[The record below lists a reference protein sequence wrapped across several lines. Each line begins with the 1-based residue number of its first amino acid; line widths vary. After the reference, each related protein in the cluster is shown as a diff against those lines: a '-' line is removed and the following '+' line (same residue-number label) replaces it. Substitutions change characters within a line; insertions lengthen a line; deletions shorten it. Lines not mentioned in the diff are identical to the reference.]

1 MVLRAEF
8 REDQSGI
15 NSSSSETRTA
25 LPSADVVIKK
35 LFFPESEVEV
45 TPVNPWSP
53 NVLAVKVGGQEGS
66 EYIAKSYPVGSKDL
80 LLLESMREWAAKVL
94 PASPIAVPQYV
105 PSQSGEYFPTVESQ
119 DQTRICLMEKLPLAH
134 FEVADMSDF
143 QRMGVALGMLHKLAP
158 ILADKLPIFQFSYT
172 NAEVESYWHYLD
184 KDEEAI
190 FRRVLAANLDGFEQ
204 VVQPTHNDLHPANI
218 LISRGKLAFI
228 DFDQMQVGPRANDFG
243 QLLSSFWLNNT
254 GESFD
259 ESIKHFISGYQTVNK
274 TERAEIA
281 SIPLFALRKIF
292 ISFAWF
298 KGLMYVRNDR
308 QAADFYLLLKR
319 RAEILFQHALAHD
332 LI

>member
-1 MVLRAEF
+1 MALGAEF
-8 REDQSGI
+8 REDQSDI
-15 NSSSSETRTA
+15 ESSASETRTA
-25 LPSADVVIKK
+25 LSNSNAIIKK
-35 LFFPESEVEV
+35 LFFPESEVAV
-45 TPVNPWSP
+45 VPVSPWSP
-53 NVLAVKVGGQEGS
+53 NVLAVKADGQP

-80 LLLESMREWAAKVL
+80 LLLESMQEWAAKIL
-94 PASPIAVPQYV
+94 PTSPIAVPQYI
-105 PSQSGEYFPTVESQ
+105 PSQSGEYFPTVGSH

-134 FEVADMSDF
+134 FEVSDMNDF

-158 ILADKLPIFQFSYT
+158 VPAGKIPAFQFSHT

-184 KDEEAI
+184 KDEAAM
-190 FRRVLAANLDGFEQ
+190 FRRVLAADLDDFEQ
-204 VVQPTHNDLHPANI
+204 VVQLTHNDLHPANI
-218 LISRGKLAFI
+218 LTSRGKLAFI

-243 QLLSSFWLNNT
+243 QLLSSFWLDNT

-259 ESIKHFISGYQTVNK
+259 ESITNFVSGYQTVN
-274 TERAEIA
+274 EARQAEIA

-298 KGLMYVRNDR
+298 KGLTYVRNDR

-319 RAEILFQHALAHD
+319 RAEILFQHALAHN